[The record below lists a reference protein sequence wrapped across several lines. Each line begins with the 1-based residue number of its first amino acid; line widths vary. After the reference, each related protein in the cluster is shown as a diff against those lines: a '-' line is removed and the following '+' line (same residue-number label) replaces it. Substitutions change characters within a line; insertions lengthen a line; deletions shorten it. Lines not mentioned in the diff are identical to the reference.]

1 MNLIP
6 PKIGE
11 EQKQSASD
19 FSRTRKLPFPRLIV
33 FLLALVASGKSKGVD
48 TKSKD
53 FFTSARRSGLWPE
66 ADAVHRSALTKART
80 KLPWEI
86 FEELLHE
93 STRLAYEVWPDDPR
107 YTWHGMSVFGI
118 DGSKYS
124 LPATDALRQAFDP
137 DSGLEHSGK
146 GHYPQC
152 LVSTAYDVF
161 RRFVV
166 ARTVVGIPQA
176 CEREQAK
183 ALIEHIPS
191 GQLLCFDQGYP
202 SYDFIQHVNGAYDGK
217 YVFRCPASGTFKAVE
232 EFIKSG
238 KEEDIIWIHP
248 SRTYVSKVSVEQR
261 ENLKPIPLRII
272 KLRSPEG
279 ELSVLLT
286 NLFDMNEYPKEDI
299 IDLYFRRWEVETYYR
314 DEKVTLELERF
325 HSRTVHGIM
334 QELMAAAVMSVLSRT
349 LMVVADD
356 GIEETEKSTPE
367 PQFKNAIMTLAADL
381 AVLVPNDPETA
392 VAILV
397 EIMTEIRRV
406 KYYRPKTP
414 RPSRPR
420 VCKRPLNKWAQGKT
434 KKLAMA

>member
-1 MNLIP
+1 LDD
-6 PKIGE
+6 
-11 EQKQSASD
+11 EQKKSPSD
-19 FSRTRKLPFPRLIV
+19 FSRIRKLPFPRLIV
-33 FLLALVASGKSKGVD
+33 FLLYLVTSGKSKGVD
-48 TKSKD
+48 TKSSD
-53 FFTSARRSGLWPE
+53 FFTRARRSGLWPE
-66 ADAVHRSALTKART
+66 AFAVHRSALTKAR
-80 KLPWEI
+80 KKVPWEV
-86 FEELLHE
+86 FEQLLHE
-93 STRLAYEVWPDDPR
+93 ATRLAYDVWPDDPR
-107 YTWHGMSVFGI
+107 YTWHGMSVYAM

-161 RRFVV
+161 RRFPM

-183 ALIEHIPS
+183 ALIKHLPP

-202 SYDFIQHVNGAYDGK
+202 SYEFIEHVNGVYDGK
-217 YVFRCPASGTFKAVE
+217 YVFRCPASSTFKAVE
-232 EFIKSG
+232 KFMESE

-248 SRTYVSKVSVEQR
+248 SNKYLSKLSAEQR
-261 ENLKPIPLRII
+261 EKLSPIPLRVI
-272 KLRSPEG
+272 KLRSPDG

-286 NLFDMNEYPKEDI
+286 NLFDMYEYLKEEI
-299 IDLYFRRWEVETYYR
+299 IDLYFRRWEVENYYR

-349 LMVVADD
+349 LMVIADD
-356 GIEETEKSTPE
+356 GTEETEKSTPE
-367 PQFKNAIMTLAADL
+367 PQFKNAIMTLASDL
-381 AVLVPNDPETA
+381 AVLVPKDPETA
-392 VAILV
+392 VEILV